1 MSTVPHRAQVRKA
14 SSPGGA
20 AGRWWACGGP
30 QVTGG
35 GWLSQEGGLREPE
48 DRPSHARSS
57 SVCHAELPPPAHS
70 AHRGP
75 GIGPPHPVQKSELS
89 KPLSA
94 IKSPQ
99 VLQCDNEK
107 LIGSL
112 LKAKVNFYFLLFK
125 RQRWAGGGGR
135 EGERERD
142 PSPIH

>member
-1 MSTVPHRAQVRKA
+1 MVVHRSLGEAG
-14 SSPGGA
+14 SPKRVGYE
-20 AGRWWACGGP
+20 
-30 QVTGG
+30 
-35 GWLSQEGGLREPE
+35 SLRTDPGMLALL
-48 DRPSHARSS
+48 RA
-57 SVCHAELPPPAHS
+57 CHAELPPPAHS